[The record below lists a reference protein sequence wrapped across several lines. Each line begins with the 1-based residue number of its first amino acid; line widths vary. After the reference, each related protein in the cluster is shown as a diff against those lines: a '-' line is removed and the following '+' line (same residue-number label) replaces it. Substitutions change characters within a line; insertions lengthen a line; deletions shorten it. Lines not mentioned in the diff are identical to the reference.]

1 MSLQLYK
8 RCKGRKFKREKLKKL
23 IKPIVCKKN
32 SRILNYTLTEKNKIR
47 FVTQLFR
54 WFSKDFTYYKL
65 NYFIKKKYIIS
76 NCDFI
81 NLSVKIQKA
90 GWKKLLLKLNYHLKD
105 YKNLKRRSYSLNF
118 KFFFLNIEDN
128 KNKEITL
135 DIKAK
140 NFDIFNIFITTNSY
154 YIDDF
159 YNIINFL
166 NGRKFKEKDEND
178 NMLDKLTYIFSWNR
192 LNSIIC
198 YDVYMPWYV
207 TKQDYYM
214 KWKFKRK
221 NERKYSCTIVEK
233 KFNSIFPLKNIIGH
247 LIVADKKVKEDNSEL
262 FYWKTLLKNDS
273 FNKKKDFFK
282 ELKILIR
289 RINKKY
295 EVDSVLVYIFIQYL
309 K

>member
-8 RCKGRKFKREKLKKL
+8 RCKGRKFKRDKLKKL
-23 IKPIVCKKN
+23 IKPISCRKK
-32 SRILNYTLTEKNKIR
+32 STIFNYKLSEKNKIR
-47 FVTQLFR
+47 FITQLFR
-54 WFSKDFTYYKL
+54 WFSKDYTFYKL

-105 YKNLKRRSYSLNF
+105 YKILKRRSYSLNL

-154 YIDDF
+154 YLDDF

-166 NGRKFKEKDEND
+166 NSRKYKEKDEND

-192 LNSIIC
+192 LNKLIC

-214 KWKFKRK
+214 QRKYKKK
-221 NERKYSCTIVEK
+221 NERKYSCTIIEK

-247 LIVADKKVKEDNSEL
+247 LIVADKKFKEDNSEL
-262 FYWKTLLKNDS
+262 FYWKTLLKNDT
-273 FNKKKDFFK
+273 FDKKKNF
-282 ELKILIR
+282 LK
-289 RINKKY
+289 N
-295 EVDSVLVYIFIQYL
+295 
-309 K
+309 